1 VLLVGVEEG
10 MFPSQQS
17 TEESGRLEE
26 ERRLCYVGMTRAME
40 KLYICYAESRRIYGR
55 EMFHKPSRFIRE
67 MPAECLEEIR
77 LRTQVSRPTQYGR
90 FSQNEVQQSF
100 DASGIKLGQRVLHPK
115 FGKGSCSTSK
125 GSASRAGCT
134 DPVRRRRR
142 QVAGD
147 SVCQIGGDVTSYL

>member
-1 VLLVGVEEG
+1 
-10 MFPSQQS
+10 
-17 TEESGRLEE
+17 
-26 ERRLCYVGMTRAME
+26 MTRAME

-115 FGKGSCSTSK
+115 FGKESCSTSK
-125 GSASRAGCT
+125 GSASRAG
-134 DPVRRRRR
+134 V
-142 QVAGD
+142 
-147 SVCQIGGDVTSYL
+147 QIQFDDVGAKWLVTAYAPSNP